1 MGFFGSTSNETEL
14 NSVKSWAFSDTDI
27 GGNGNQLWVWIMVPV
42 ASVGILVGV
51 AICLCLRR
59 LYKEEDLVDQ
69 GAQLQGNIEHEIKW

>member
-42 ASVGILVGV
+42 ASLGILVGV
-51 AICLCLRR
+51 GICLCLRR
-59 LYKEEDLVDQ
+59 VYKEERFSGSRILPWPWNSLCNL
-69 GAQLQGNIEHEIKW
+69 A